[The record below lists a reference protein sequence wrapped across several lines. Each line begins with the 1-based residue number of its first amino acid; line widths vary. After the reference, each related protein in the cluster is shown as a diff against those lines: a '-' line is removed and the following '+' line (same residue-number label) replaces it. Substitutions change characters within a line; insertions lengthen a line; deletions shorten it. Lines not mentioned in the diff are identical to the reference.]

1 GWHRLRRS
9 RQRHCSCADPKRL
22 QEISDSLTP
31 TKIRALWQKWAKR
44 LPHPF
49 PAKDRAA
56 GFRYQLFIQQ
66 AEFART
72 QVFDRP
78 LSGRLFFEQVL
89 RDNIDLGRPKTC
101 N

>member
-1 GWHRLRRS
+1 
-9 RQRHCSCADPKRL
+9 
-22 QEISDSLTP
+22 
-31 TKIRALWQKWAKR
+31 

-89 RDNIDLGRPKTC
+89 RDNIGSVGRQRAVSSSLSESTPPHRPAFRTDAC
-101 N
+101 ATLEQLTT